1 MSASLAKLTCSV
13 TYAKSI
19 CFIQE
24 TANDSPH
31 CWLGNPGNG
40 RVRFMFFALGISASL
55 SLCLCLIFSSLHWK
69 DLNSFW
75 GKKKSKVRS
84 FQWMML
90 HFLADSLT
98 LKSEIFVSYREIA
111 WAIWKPSEQFRLQVK
126 SVSILKLFLI
136 QKQHTN
142 CHSIDY

>member
-1 MSASLAKLTCSV
+1 MQKASVLFKRQQKIHHIAGWAILEMGELDL
-13 TYAKSI
+13 
-19 CFIQE
+19 CFLLWGLM
-24 TANDSPH
+24 P
-31 CWLGNPGNG
+31 
-40 RVRFMFFALGISASL
+40 VSL
-55 SLCLCLIFSSLHWK
+55 SLSVSNFFKSSLK
-69 DLNSFW
+69 RLKFIL
-75 GKKKSKVRS
+75 GEKKKSKVRS

-90 HFLADSLT
+90 HFLADSLI

-142 CHSIDY
+142 CHSIDYML